1 MERPLLND
9 PTEFPN
15 DGVLAAHLGKTK
27 PLFDAFSCGVARRF
41 DDATLEWRYYK
52 DGKAWLC
59 KVVRK
64 KKTLCWLSAWDKFFK
79 TAFYFTARS
88 DKDIAALPI
97 PSDLKDAYREHAPI
111 GKLKPLVIEVKT
123 KKALEAAFVVV
134 EYKSGLK

>member
-9 PTEFPN
+9 PKQYP
-15 DGVLAAHLGKTK
+15 DDDVLAEHQGRSK
-27 PLFDAFSCGVARRF
+27 PLWDAFAAGVAERVGA
-41 DDATLEWRYYK
+41 DPLAWRYYN
-52 DGKAWLC
+52 DGKAWFC

-64 KKTLCWLSAWDKFFK
+64 KKTVCWVSAWDKYFK
-79 TAFYFTARS
+79 TAFYFTAKN
-88 DKDIAALPI
+88 DEDIAALPI

-111 GKLKPLVIEVKT
+111 GKLKPLVIAVKT